1 MAICPKCGKV
11 LEKESDYVIEK
22 NIKLELPGILGIAS
36 SKAFPVSC
44 RYCGTILGFV
54 SFG

>member
-11 LEKESDYVIEK
+11 LEKESDYVIER
-22 NIKLELPGILGIAS
+22 NIKLELPGFFDIG